1 MFKTIK
7 YRVEDQASHVDDC
20 PTNNMDMER
29 LMGKADQRLQKLQTL
44 SAASRSI
51 VLEKTKALRAAQE
64 SSSFRSFRKVVDE
77 RREKEMKWNEKVKE
91 RFASDAEKKQ
101 QAALGQER
109 KRLALL
115 EELKSSGG
123 PFTNAEEVNNYLA
136 DGTLTE
142 KEKQQRMKKEL
153 RFARES
159 STTLPKVDPIFRVQ
173 VSLAGNKRRD
183 KTAAE
188 FGSALMA
195 YLGKKAD
202 RNLSEYN
209 TFKQSLRD
217 VVV

>member
-1 MFKTIK
+1 
-7 YRVEDQASHVDDC
+7 
-20 PTNNMDMER
+20 MDMER

-44 SAASRSI
+44 PAASRSI
-51 VLEKTKALRAAQE
+51 VLEKTKALRAAQKT
-64 SSSFRSFRKVVDE
+64 SNFRSFRKVVEE

-109 KRLALL
+109 KRLVML
-115 EELKSSGG
+115 EELKSCSG
-123 PFTNAEEVNNYLA
+123 PFTSSEEVENYLA
-136 DGTLTE
+136 DGTLTD
-142 KEKQQRMKKEL
+142 KDKQQRMKKEL

-183 KTAAE
+183 KSSAE
-188 FGSALMA
+188 FGSSLMA

-202 RNLSEYN
+202 RNLSEYL
-209 TFKQSLRD
+209 TFKKSLRD
-217 VVV
+217 IVV